1 MFPEE
6 IRIGQEAVLLVFVW
20 VDVACFLFFWV
31 VFRGVRRCVQIL
43 SPLCFLWV
51 HFVCVVRDVW
61 QYVMQQLVGVEQRI
75 SRGDLDRAGAVRF
88 GLAGSEVG
96 HFCFLGCFP
105 WGVMVSSG
113 SFSVVFSS
121 GVFRL
126 CVVRVILN
134 GFLERLVGVIQW
146 VRREV

>member
-1 MFPEE
+1 
-6 IRIGQEAVLLVFVW
+6 
-20 VDVACFLFFWV
+20 
-31 VFRGVRRCVQIL
+31 
-43 SPLCFLWV
+43 
-51 HFVCVVRDVW
+51 
-61 QYVMQQLVGVEQRI
+61 MQQLVGVEQRI
-75 SRGDLDRAGAVRF
+75 SRGDLDRAGVVRF
-88 GLAGSEVG
+88 GLVGSEVG
-96 HFCFLGCFP
+96 HICFLGCFP
-105 WGVMVSSG
+105 WVVMVSSG